1 MKKNILIL
9 TLIAA
14 ALLGDA
20 SAYDPS
26 PPAAGSPPPSV
37 AGKPLPPPP
46 PPPPSGGGGTNCATS
61 SWNPELYSFYG
72 AKGTIVE
79 KLGKIPAKLSERR
92 VFVQVTQGDSSAD
105 VKLYEQQGNGTFT
118 VTEWT
123 TTQTSSLLADI
134 DKAIV

>member
-37 AGKPLPPPP
+37 AGKPLPPPPP

-92 VFVQVTQGDSSAD
+92 VFVQVTQGD
-105 VKLYEQQGNGTFT
+105 
-118 VTEWT
+118 
-123 TTQTSSLLADI
+123 
-134 DKAIV
+134 